1 MQEIQR
7 FTATDDAGKPYTL
20 VAYQEFAPARRGDPL
35 VPTKKSLRTTEGDPI
50 NRLTKGLY
58 QLLLYGRVTL
68 TSSDPNA
75 L

>member
-35 VPTKKSLRTTEGDPI
+35 VPTQKSLRTIEGDPI
-50 NRLTKGLY
+50 NRLTKGSY

>member
-7 FTATDDAGKPYTL
+7 FIATDDAGKPYTL

-35 VPTKKSLRTTEGDPI
+35 VPTKKSLRTTEGDQI
-50 NRLTKGLY
+50 NRLTKGSY